1 MTKKT
6 SEFIELSELQ
16 QKTLLEEQERLK
28 FILYHTPVLIG
39 YWNNQLINEYCN
51 PAYSQWFALSP
62 EEIKGKHI
70 HHLLSDDLYHDLF
83 PKIEGV
89 LNGKEQHYKRLATDT
104 KTGEQIH
111 KLTRYLP
118 HVVDDR
124 VIGFYSLG
132 IDSTDHDQLVDHKV
146 QNDSILESLVI
157 GVMLT
162 DTNNKITYL
171 NPAFEKITNYSQN
184 ELIGKNFD
192 ILKGSNT
199 DIEELNN
206 LTTAINARQPY
217 QCKLFIYRKEGIGV
231 WNKINLNPIVTTAP
245 PL

>member
-16 QKTLLEEQERLK
+16 QKTLLEEQEPLN

-70 HHLLSDDLYHDLF
+70 HYLLSDDLYHDLF

-89 LNGKEQHYKRLATDT
+89 LNGKEQQYKRLATDT
-104 KTGEQIH
+104 KTGEKIH
-111 KLTRYLP
+111 KLTRYLL
-118 HVVDDR
+118 HIVDNR

-146 QNDSILESLVI
+146 QNNSILESLAV

-162 DTNNKITYL
+162 DTNNKITYI
-171 NPAFEKITNYSQN
+171 NPAFEKITNYSSN
-184 ELIGKNFD
+184 SHYD
-192 ILKGSNT
+192 ADDLK
-199 DIEELNN
+199 
-206 LTTAINARQPY
+206 
-217 QCKLFIYRKEGIGV
+217 
-231 WNKINLNPIVTTAP
+231 
-245 PL
+245 